1 MPLLWA
7 YDVQTVIY
15 DKLART
21 ELETLYPNDSRLK
34 FTDDAYQDLNVAD
47 ALIIINW
54 SDDKSPDI
62 DLLSKASVPI
72 FDAKNLLTKSN
83 IQSLEGFYTGIGRG
97 FM

>member
-1 MPLLWA
+1 MGAGYSLELDVTKICIHHILPLLWA
-7 YDVQTVIY
+7 YDVRTIIY

-21 ELETLYPNDSRLK
+21 VLETLYPNDSRLK

-62 DLLSKASVPI
+62 DLLSKPVYL
-72 FDAKNLLTKSN
+72 FLLK
-83 IQSLEGFYTGIGRG
+83 IY
-97 FM
+97 